1 MQSMDSFSFE
11 QRIVV
16 LLETRAPSIR
26 RKEWISSELGL
37 LRFTAQGR
45 PFELWL
51 KENWEWLEKEI
62 YKPKD
67 N

>member
-1 MQSMDSFSFE
+1 MQSSDSILFE
-11 QRIVV
+11 QRLFL
-16 LLETRAPSIR
+16 LLEQRAPSIR
-26 RKEWISSELGL
+26 EKEWIRSELGL
-37 LRFTAQGR
+37 LRFTAQGK